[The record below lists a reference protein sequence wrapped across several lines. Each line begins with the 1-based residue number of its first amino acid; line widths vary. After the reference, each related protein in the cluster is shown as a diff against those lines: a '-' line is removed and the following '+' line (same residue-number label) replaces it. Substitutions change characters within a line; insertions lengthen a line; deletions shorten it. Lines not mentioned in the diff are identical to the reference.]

1 MDDEE
6 AAAPAASKT
15 PAELEAELANLK
27 AQLKRAAAPAAD
39 KSDAELEEATRL
51 ELDAVSVIS
60 DPVDRLLEA
69 SRLSAHF
76 KDLEQQMQA
85 LRNSGVN
92 EALRLERVTASAL
105 AKRLGITRGRV
116 SQLAKAGPPI
126 EQAFFGH
133 GELTVALG
141 GKVEAGKERPG
152 PVIAQ
157 EDFQTYEHLRELAED
172 LGLRTRYETIP
183 PPGIVDLNRDDLL
196 VICGPRLSPLIGQ
209 ILASDPHLQ
218 FAADEQ
224 GWHLND
230 LKAEKTYRSPIDAGD
245 SGDYAYFGRLPRPD
259 GKGTFLYIAGIHAM
273 GSGGVVHWLAQEIAD
288 LYKEVKTRRF
298 SVLIQSRFDPETREI
313 TESQRVTPIYFTE
326 GK

>member
-6 AAAPAASKT
+6 AATPTTGRTEELAAQLEAALRRATAPAT
-15 PAELEAELANLK
+15 N
-27 AQLKRAAAPAAD
+27 
-39 KSDAELEEATRL
+39 KSDAELEEEAKR
-51 ELDAVSVIS
+51 ELDAVSAIS
-60 DPVDRLLEA
+60 NPLDRSLAA
-69 SRLSAHF
+69 SRLSSHF
-76 KDLEQQMQA
+76 KDLEDRMLA
-85 LRNSGVN
+85 LRNVAAN
-92 EALRLERVTASAL
+92 ESLRRELISPSAL
-105 AKRLGITRGRV
+105 AKKLGISRGRV

-141 GKVEAGKERPG
+141 GKVEAGKEHPG

-157 EDFQTYEHLRELAED
+157 EDFQTYEHLRVLAED

-209 ILASDPHLQ
+209 ILASDPYLQ
-218 FAADEQ
+218 FAVDEQ
-224 GWHLND
+224 GWHVND
-230 LKAEKTYRSPIDAGD
+230 LRAEKTYRSPIDTGD

-273 GSGGVVHWLAQEIAD
+273 GSGGVVHWLGHEIAD
-288 LYKEVKTRRF
+288 LYKDVKTRRF
-298 SVLIQSRFDPETREI
+298 SVIIQSRFDPETREI
-313 TESQRVTPIYFTE
+313 TESHRATPIYFTE